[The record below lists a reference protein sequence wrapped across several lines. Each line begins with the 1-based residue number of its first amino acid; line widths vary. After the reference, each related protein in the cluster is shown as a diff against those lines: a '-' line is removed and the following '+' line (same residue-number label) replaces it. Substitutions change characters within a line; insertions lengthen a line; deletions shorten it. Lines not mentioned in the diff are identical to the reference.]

1 MLQLKI
7 KKTAIIF
14 VMAVGFFNQTYA
26 QKKYPYQDAK
36 LPVEERVKDLLS
48 RMTLEEKAR
57 QMDMYRGE
65 LFKEKEDFSKSKSD
79 AKIGNLGIGAIHDL
93 YPRSAKMIND
103 LQSEVIKNNKWGIPA
118 LIMCEM
124 LHGYLDDGSTAF
136 PMNIGLGATWDTN
149 VMDKVGKVIA
159 MEARAHGV
167 HFGLGPNLDLG
178 REPRWGRVA
187 ETFGEDAYLNSEIGL
202 AMIKGMQGDDLRSDR
217 TIISEPKHFAVH
229 GIPQAGGNSSPIL
242 VGERSAREDHLP
254 SFEKAFRKGGA
265 LGTMCAYSE
274 LDGIP
279 CAANHWLLTDVLRK
293 EWGFKGIVVSDLG
306 AIKYLQTTHYVT
318 NSPKE
323 SIREAVAAGVD
334 MQFYDFTNEFWQ
346 QSIIELVGEK
356 KLTMEQI
363 DRAAGGVLRLK
374 FLLGLFENPY
384 TDKNLIK
391 ERFHT
396 KENQEA
402 ALEAGRK
409 SIILLKNDNN
419 ILPLSKDIKTVA
431 VIGPNADASR
441 LGGYAVKNKVG
452 TTVLEGIKQ
461 VAGAKTN
468 VLYEEGVS
476 LIVKGQIIPS
486 KFLFTPDGSQ
496 NGLKGEYFNNRNVEG
511 NPVLTRI
518 DNQLEFDW
526 PWSPGDGV
534 TDDDFSIRWTGYIQS
549 EKSFDGW
556 LGLSSDD
563 GIRMWVDDQL
573 VIDNWTKGATS
584 MVTTPKNIEAGKKY
598 KVRIEMWE
606 GGWGARAH
614 LRWNLE
620 KVNFQPAIDIAK
632 KADVAIVVL
641 GESNELVEENRDVA
655 SLDLHGM
662 QQELIEAIQKTGTP
676 VVCVLLNGRPL
687 STNWI
692 SENIPA
698 LVEAWFPGE
707 AGGRAV
713 ADVLF
718 GDYNPGGRLPITVP
732 KSVGQLP
739 IYYNQKPSAI
749 HRYVSESENP
759 LYTFGYGLSYTKFE
773 YSNFAINTKEIKA
786 DGELKVSVDV
796 KNTGNYDGD
805 EVVQLYIKDVYSSV
819 TTPRKTLK
827 GFKRLFIK
835 KGETKKVEFTLT
847 ADELSIWNREMKRV
861 VEPGDF
867 EVMVGGNSSDLQKL
881 NFKVV
886 E

>member
-1 MLQLKI
+1 MLQLRI
-7 KKTAIIF
+7 KKTAIIL
-14 VMAVGFFNQTYA
+14 VMAVGFFNQSHA

-36 LPVEERVKDLLS
+36 LPVEDRVKDLLS
-48 RMTLEEKAR
+48 RMSLEEKAR

-103 LQSEVIKNNKWGIPA
+103 LQSEVMKNNKWGIPA

-306 AIKYLQTTHYVT
+306 AIKYLQVTHYVT
-318 NSPKE
+318 DSPKE

-346 QSIIELVGEK
+346 KTIIELVGEK

-396 KENQEA
+396 KENQDV

-468 VLYEEGVS
+468 VLYEEGVP

-773 YSNFAINTKEIKA
+773 YSNFAINTKQIKT

-796 KNTGNYDGD
+796 KNIGNYDGD
-805 EVVQLYIKDVYSSV
+805 EVVQLYIDDKYSSV
-819 TTPRKTLK
+819 TTPKKTLK

-835 KGETKKVEFTLT
+835 KGETQHVEFTLT
-847 ADELSIWNREMKRV
+847 ADELSLWNREMKRV

-867 EVMVGGNSSDLQKL
+867 EVMVGGNSTDLQKL
-881 NFKVV
+881 NFKVID
-886 E
+886 

>member
-36 LPVEERVKDLLS
+36 LPVEDRVKDLLS
-48 RMTLEEKAR
+48 RMSLEEKVR
-57 QMDMYRGE
+57 QMDMYKGE
-65 LFKEKEDFSKSKSD
+65 FFKEKEDFSKSKSD
-79 AKIGNLGIGAIHDL
+79 AKIGNLGIGAIHDI

-103 LQSEVIKNNKWGIPA
+103 LQSEVIKKNKWGIPA

-136 PMNIGLGATWDTN
+136 PMNIGLGATWDVN

-202 AMIKGMQGDDLRSDR
+202 AMIKGMQGDDLKSDR
-217 TIISEPKHFAVH
+217 SIIAEPKHFAVH

-279 CAANHWLLTDVLRK
+279 CAENHWLLTDVLRN

-318 NSPKE
+318 SSPKE
-323 SIREAVAAGVD
+323 SIKEAIAAGVD

-346 QSIIELVGEK
+346 NTIIELVNEK
-356 KLTMEQI
+356 KLTMAQI

-396 KENQEA
+396 KENQDV
-402 ALEAGRK
+402 ALEAAHK
-409 SIILLKNDNN
+409 SIILLKNENN
-419 ILPLSKDIKTVA
+419 LLPLNKDIKTVA
-431 VIGPNADASR
+431 VIGPNANASR

-452 TTVLEGIKQ
+452 TTVLEGVQQIVGKN
-461 VAGAKTN
+461 AN
-468 VLYEEGVS
+468 VLYEEGVP

-486 KFLFTPDGSQ
+486 KYLFTPDESQ

-511 NPVLTRI
+511 TPALTRI
-518 DNQLEFDW
+518 DSQLEFDW

-534 TDDDFSIRWTGYIQS
+534 TDDDFSIRWTGYIKS
-549 EKSFDGW
+549 DKSFDGW

-563 GIRMWVDDQL
+563 GIRMWIDDQL

-620 KVNFQPAIDIAK
+620 KVNLQPAIDAAK

-655 SLDLHGM
+655 SLDLYGM
-662 QQELIEAIQKTGTP
+662 QQELIEEIQKTGTP

-692 SENIPA
+692 AENIPA
-698 LVEAWFPGE
+698 VVEGWFPGE
-707 AGGRAV
+707 LGGRAV

-739 IYYNQKPSAI
+739 IYYNQKRSAI
-749 HRYVSESENP
+749 HRYVAESEHP

-773 YSNFAINTKEIKA
+773 YSNLKINTTEIKA

-796 KNTGNYDGD
+796 KNIGSRDGD
-805 EVVQLYIKDVYSSV
+805 EVVQLYIKDVYSST
-819 TTPRKTLK
+819 TTPEKTLK
-827 GFKRLFIK
+827 GFKRLNVK
-835 KGETKKVEFTLT
+835 KGETKNVEFILT
-847 ADELSIWNREMKRV
+847 PDELSLWNREMKRV

-867 EVMVGGNSSDLQKL
+867 EVMVGGNSTDLLKT
-881 NFKVV
+881 NFKVLN
-886 E
+886 

>member
-1 MLQLKI
+1 MLQLRI
-7 KKTAIIF
+7 KKTAIIL
-14 VMAVGFFNQTYA
+14 VMAVGFFNQSHA
-26 QKKYPYQDAK
+26 QKKYPYQDSQ
-36 LPVEERVKDLLS
+36 LPVEDRVKDLLS
-48 RMTLEEKAR
+48 RMSLEEKAR

-79 AKIGNLGIGAIHDL
+79 AKIGKLGIGAIHDL

-136 PMNIGLGATWDTN
+136 PMNIGLGATWDTS

-518 DNQLEFDW
+518 DSQLEFDW

-847 ADELSIWNREMKRV
+847 VDELSIWNREMKRV

-867 EVMVGGNSSDLQKL
+867 EVMVGGNSTDLQKL

>member
-1 MLQLKI
+1 MLQVRI
-7 KKTAIIF
+7 KKTAIIL
-14 VMAVGFFNQTYA
+14 VMAVGFFNQNYA

-36 LPVEERVKDLLS
+36 MPVEDRVKDLLS
-48 RMTLEEKAR
+48 RMTLEEKVR
-57 QMDMYRGE
+57 QMDMYKGE
-65 LFKEKEDFSKSKSD
+65 FFKDEENFSKSKST
-79 AKIGNLGIGAIHDL
+79 AKIGKLGIGAIHDI

-103 LQSEVIKNNKWGIPA
+103 LQSEIIKGNRWGIPA

-124 LHGYLDDGSTAF
+124 LHGYLDEGSTAF
-136 PMNIGLGATWDTN
+136 PMNIGLGATWDTKII
-149 VMDKVGKVIA
+149 DKVGKVIA
-159 MEARAHGV
+159 TEARAHGV

-187 ETFGEDAYLNSEIGL
+187 ETFGEDAFLNSEIGL
-202 AMIKGMQGDDLRSDR
+202 AFIKGLQGDDLKSDR
-217 TIISEPKHFAVH
+217 SIIAEPKHFAVH

-254 SFEKAFRKGGA
+254 SFQKAFMKGGA

-293 EWGFKGIVVSDLG
+293 EWGFRGIVVSDLG
-306 AIKYLQTTHYVT
+306 AIKYIQTTHKVSD
-318 NSPKE
+318 SPKE
-323 SIREAVAAGVD
+323 SIREAVSAGVD

-346 QSIIELVGEK
+346 NTIVELVNEK

-363 DRAAGGVLRLK
+363 DRAAGAVLRLK

-396 KENQEA
+396 KENQA
-402 ALEAGRK
+402 VALEAAQK
-409 SIILLKNDNN
+409 SMVLLKNDNT
-419 ILPLSKDIKTVA
+419 ILPLSKNLTNIA
-431 VIGPNADASR
+431 VIGPNANASR
-441 LGGYAVKNKVG
+441 LGGYAPKNSVG
-452 TTVLEGIKQ
+452 MTVFEGVQ
-461 VAGAKTN
+461 QLVGKTAN
-468 VLYEEGVS
+468 VVYEEGVP

-486 KFLFTPDGSQ
+486 KYLFTPDESQ

-511 NPVLTRI
+511 APVLTRI

-526 PWSPGDGV
+526 PWSPGTGV
-534 TDDDFSIRWTGYIQS
+534 TDDDFSIRWTGYIKS
-549 EKSFDGW
+549 DKSFDGW

-563 GIRMWVDDQL
+563 GIRMWIDDQL

-584 MVTTPKNIEAGKKY
+584 IVTTPKNIEAGKKY

-620 KVNFQPAIDIAK
+620 KVNLQPAIDAAK

-655 SLDLHGM
+655 TLDLHGM

-687 STNWI
+687 SVNWI
-692 SENIPA
+692 AENIPA
-698 LVEAWFPGE
+698 VLEGWFPGE
-707 AGGRAV
+707 LGGRAV

-786 DGELKVSVDV
+786 DGELKVSVNV
-796 KNTGNYDGD
+796 KNIGNYDGD
-805 EVVQLYIKDVYSSV
+805 EVVQLYINDVYSSV

-827 GFKRLFIK
+827 GFKRLFIE

-847 ADELSIWNREMKRV
+847 ADELSLWNRDMKRV

-867 EVMVGGNSSDLQKL
+867 EVMIGGNSVDLQKL
-881 NFKVV
+881 SFKVL
-886 E
+886 

>member
-36 LPVEERVKDLLS
+36 LPVEDRVKDLLS
-48 RMTLEEKAR
+48 RMSLEEKVR
-57 QMDMYRGE
+57 QMDMYKGE
-65 LFKEKEDFSKSKSD
+65 FFKEKEDFSKSKSD
-79 AKIGNLGIGAIHDL
+79 AKIGNLGIGAIHDI

-103 LQSEVIKNNKWGIPA
+103 LQSEVIKKNKWGIPA

-136 PMNIGLGATWDTN
+136 PMNIGLGATWDVN

-202 AMIKGMQGDDLRSDR
+202 AMIKGMQGDDLKSDR
-217 TIISEPKHFAVH
+217 SIIAEPKHFAVH

-279 CAANHWLLTDVLRK
+279 CAENHWLLTDVLRN

-318 NSPKE
+318 SSPKE
-323 SIREAVAAGVD
+323 SIKEAIAAGVD

-346 QSIIELVGEK
+346 NTIIELVNEK
-356 KLTMEQI
+356 KLTMAQI

-396 KENQEA
+396 KENQDV
-402 ALEAGRK
+402 ALEAAHK
-409 SIILLKNDNN
+409 SIILLKNENN
-419 ILPLSKDIKTVA
+419 LLPLNKDIKTVA
-431 VIGPNADASR
+431 VIGPNANASR

-452 TTVLEGIKQ
+452 TTVLEGVQQIVGKN
-461 VAGAKTN
+461 AN
-468 VLYEEGVS
+468 VLYEEGVP

-486 KFLFTPDGSQ
+486 KYLFTPDESQ

-511 NPVLTRI
+511 TPALTRI
-518 DNQLEFDW
+518 DSQLEFDW

-534 TDDDFSIRWTGYIQS
+534 TDDDFSIRWTGYIKS
-549 EKSFDGW
+549 DKSFDGW

-563 GIRMWVDDQL
+563 GIRMWIDDQL

-620 KVNFQPAIDIAK
+620 KVNLQPAIDAAK

-655 SLDLHGM
+655 SLDLYGM
-662 QQELIEAIQKTGTP
+662 QQELIEEIQKTGTP

-692 SENIPA
+692 AENIPA
-698 LVEAWFPGE
+698 VVEGWFPGE
-707 AGGRAV
+707 LGGRAV

-739 IYYNQKPSAI
+739 IYYNQKRSAI
-749 HRYVSESENP
+749 HRYVAESEHP

-773 YSNFAINTKEIKA
+773 YSNLKINTTEIKA

-796 KNTGNYDGD
+796 KNIGSRDGD
-805 EVVQLYIKDVYSSV
+805 EVVQLYIKDVYSST
-819 TTPRKTLK
+819 TTPEKTLK
-827 GFKRLFIK
+827 GFKRLNVK
-835 KGETKKVEFTLT
+835 KGETKNVEFILT
-847 ADELSIWNREMKRV
+847 SDELSLWNREMKRV

-867 EVMVGGNSSDLQKL
+867 EVMVGGNSTDLLKT
-881 NFKVV
+881 NFKVLN
-886 E
+886 

>member
-36 LPVEERVKDLLS
+36 LPVEDRVKDLLS

-867 EVMVGGNSSDLQKL
+867 EVMVGGNSTDLQKL

>member
-14 VMAVGFFNQTYA
+14 VMAAGFFCPIQA

-36 LPVEERVKDLLS
+36 LPVEERVSDLLS
-48 RMTLEEKAR
+48 RMSLEEKVR
-57 QMDMYRGE
+57 QMDMYKGE
-65 LFKEKEDFSKSKSD
+65 FFKEKEDFSKTRSA
-79 AKIGNLGIGAIHDL
+79 AKIGNLGIGAIHDI
-93 YPRSAKMIND
+93 YPRSAKMINT
-103 LQSEVIKNNKWGIPA
+103 LQSEVIKRNKWGIPA

-149 VMDKVGKVIA
+149 LMKKVGGVIGT
-159 MEARAHGV
+159 EARAHGV
-167 HFGLGPNLDLG
+167 HFGLGPNLDVG

-187 ETFGEDAYLNSEIGL
+187 ETFGEDVYLVGEMGT
-202 AMIKGMQGDDLRSDR
+202 AMIKGMQGDDLKSDR
-217 TIISEPKHFAVH
+217 SIIAEPKHFAVH
-229 GIPQAGGNSSPIL
+229 GIPEGGANSSPVL
-242 VGERSAREDHLP
+242 VGERAARQDFLP

-346 QSIIELVGEK
+346 TSIVELVNEK

-396 KENQEA
+396 KENQDV
-402 ALEAGRK
+402 ALEAAHK
-409 SIILLKNDNN
+409 SIVLLKNENN
-419 ILPLSKDIKTVA
+419 ILPLKKDIKTVA
-431 VIGPNADASR
+431 VIGPNANASR
-441 LGGYAVKNKVG
+441 LGGYSVKNKVG
-452 TTVLEGIKQ
+452 TTVLEGVQ
-461 VAGAKTN
+461 EVVGKTAN

-486 KFLFTPDGSQ
+486 KYLFTPDESQ

-511 NPVLTRI
+511 APALTRI
-518 DNQLEFDW
+518 DSQLEFDW

-534 TDDDFSIRWTGYIQS
+534 TDDDFSIRWTGYL
-549 EKSFDGW
+549 KSDKAFDGW

-563 GIRMWVDDQL
+563 GIRMWIDDQL

-676 VVCVLLNGRPL
+676 VICVLLNGRPL

-698 LVEAWFPGE
+698 VIEGWFPGE
-707 AGGRAV
+707 LGGRAV

-718 GDYNPGGRLPITVP
+718 GDYNPGGRLPVTVP

-749 HRYVSESENP
+749 HKYVSESEHP

-773 YSNFAINTKEIKA
+773 YSNLKISSPAIQA

-796 KNTGNYDGD
+796 KNTGNLDGD
-805 EVVQLYIKDVYSSV
+805 EVVQLYLHDKYSSV
-819 TTPRKTLK
+819 TTPAKTLK
-827 GFKRLFIK
+827 GFKRLPIK
-835 KGETKKVEFTLT
+835 KGATATVEFTLT
-847 ADELSIWNREMKRV
+847 PDELSIWNREMKRV

-867 EVMVGGNSSDLQKL
+867 EVMVGGNSVDVLKTD
-881 NFKVV
+881 FKVLN
-886 E
+886 

>member
-14 VMAVGFFNQTYA
+14 VMAVGFFNQIHA
-26 QKKYPYQDAK
+26 QKKYPYQDPK
-36 LPVEERVKDLLS
+36 LPVEDRVSDLLS
-48 RMTLEEKAR
+48 RMSLEEKVR
-57 QMDMYRGE
+57 QMDMYKGE
-65 LFKEKEDFSKSKSD
+65 YFKEKEDFSKTKS
-79 AKIGNLGIGAIHDL
+79 ALKIGNLGIGAIHDI

-103 LQSEVIKNNKWGIPA
+103 LQTNVIKGNKWGVPA

-136 PMNIGLGATWDTN
+136 PMNIGLGATWDTE
-149 VMDKVGKVIA
+149 VIGKVGQVIA
-159 MEARAHGV
+159 KEARAHGV

-202 AMIKGMQGDDLRSDR
+202 AFIKGMQGNDLTSDKS
-217 TIISEPKHFAVH
+217 IIAEPKHFAVH

-254 SFEKAFRKGGA
+254 SFQKAFIKGGA

-279 CAANHWLLTDVLRK
+279 CAANKWLLTDVLRK

-306 AIKYLQTTHYVT
+306 AIKYLQTTHKVT
-318 NSPKE
+318 DSPKE
-323 SIREAVAAGVD
+323 SIREAITAGVD

-346 QSIIELVGEK
+346 KTVIELVNEK
-356 KLTMEQI
+356 KLAMADI

-384 TDKNLIK
+384 TASNLIK
-391 ERFHT
+391 DRFHT
-396 KENQEA
+396 KENQDI
-402 ALEAGRK
+402 ALEAGLK
-409 SIILLKNDNN
+409 SMVLLKNENN
-419 ILPLSKDIKTVA
+419 TLPLNKEIKTVA
-431 VIGPNADASR
+431 VIGPNANASR
-441 LGGYAVKNKVG
+441 LGGYSVHNKVG
-452 TTVLEGIKQ
+452 TTVLEGVKQ
-461 VAGAKTN
+461 VVGKNTN
-468 VLYEEGVS
+468 VLYEEGVP
-476 LIVKGQIIPS
+476 LIVMGQVIPS
-486 KFLFTPDGSQ
+486 KYLFTPDEAQ
-496 NGLKGEYFNNRNVEG
+496 NGLKAEYFNNRNVEG
-511 NPVLTRI
+511 TPALTRI

-526 PWSPGDGV
+526 PWSPGVGV
-534 TDDDFSIRWTGYIQS
+534 NDDDFSIRWTGFI
-549 EKSFDGW
+549 KSDKAFDGW

-563 GIRMWVDDQL
+563 GIRMWIDDQL

-584 MVTTPKNIEAGKKY
+584 IVTTPKNIEAGKKY

-620 KVNFQPAIDIAK
+620 RVNLQPAVDAAK

-687 STNWI
+687 SINWI
-692 SENIPA
+692 NDNIPA
-698 LVEAWFPGE
+698 IVEGWFPGE
-707 AGGRAV
+707 AGGKAV

-718 GDYNPGGRLPITVP
+718 GNYNPGGKLPITFP

-759 LYTFGYGLSYTKFE
+759 LYTFGYGLSYTTFE
-773 YSNFAINTKEIKA
+773 YSNFKLSNKYINSNGEIKA
-786 DGELKVSVDV
+786 TVDV

-805 EVVQLYIKDVYSSV
+805 EVVQLYINDVYSSV
-819 TTPRKTLK
+819 TTPEKTLK
-827 GFKRLFIK
+827 GFKRIFLK
-835 KGETKKVEFTLT
+835 KGETKQVEFVLT
-847 ADELSIWNREMKRV
+847 AEELSLWNREMKNV
-861 VEPGDF
+861 VEAGDF
-867 EVMVGGNSSDLQKL
+867 QVMIGGNSSNLQKQS
-881 NFKVV
+881 FKVIN
-886 E
+886 

>member
-1 MLQLKI
+1 MLQLRM

-14 VMAVGFFNQTYA
+14 VMAVGFFNQSHA

-36 LPVEERVKDLLS
+36 LPVEERVQDLLS
-48 RMTLEEKAR
+48 RMTLEEKVR
-57 QMDMYRGE
+57 QMDMYRGDF
-65 LFKEKEDFSKSKSD
+65 FKEKEDFAKSKS
-79 AKIGNLGIGAIHDL
+79 AEKIGKLGIGAIHDL

-103 LQSEVIKNNKWGIPA
+103 LQTNVIKGNRWGIPA

-124 LHGYLDDGSTAF
+124 LHGYLDEGSTAF
-136 PMNIGLGATWDTN
+136 PMNIGLGATWDTA
-149 VMDKVGKVIA
+149 VIDKVGKVIG

-167 HFGLGPNLDLG
+167 HFGFGPNLDLG

-187 ETFGEDAYLNSEIGL
+187 ETFGEDAFLNSEIGL
-202 AMIKGMQGDDLRSDR
+202 AFIKGLQGDNLKSDR
-217 TIISEPKHFAVH
+217 SIIAEPKHFAVH

-293 EWGFKGIVVSDLG
+293 EWGFKGLVVSDLG
-306 AIKYLQTTHYVT
+306 AIKYIQTTHKVAD
-318 NSPKE
+318 SPKE
-323 SIREAVAAGVD
+323 SIREAVSAGVD
-334 MQFYDFTNEFWQ
+334 MQFYDFSNEFWQ
-346 QSIIELVGEK
+346 NTIIELVNEK
-356 KLTMEQI
+356 KLTQENI
-363 DRAAGGVLRLK
+363 DRAAGAVLRLK
-374 FLLGLFENPY
+374 FLLGLFENPF

-396 KENQEA
+396 KENQA
-402 ALEAGRK
+402 VALEAAQK
-409 SIILLKNDNN
+409 SMILLKNENN
-419 ILPLSKDIKTVA
+419 LLPLKKDLKNIA
-431 VIGPNADASR
+431 VIGPNANASR
-441 LGGYAVKNKVG
+441 MGGYAPKNSVG
-452 TTVLEGIKQ
+452 TTVFEGIQQ
-461 VAGAKTN
+461 VVGKTAN
-468 VLYEEGVS
+468 VVYEEGVP
-476 LIVKGQIIPS
+476 LIVKGQAIPS
-486 KFLFTPDGSQ
+486 KYLFTSDGSQ
-496 NGLKGEYFNNRNVEG
+496 NGLKGEYFNNRNLEG
-511 NPVLTRI
+511 TPVLTRI
-518 DNQLEFDW
+518 DSQLEFDW
-526 PWSPGDGV
+526 PWAPGDGV
-534 TDDDFSIRWTGYIQS
+534 NVDDFSIRWTGYIQS
-549 EKSFDGW
+549 DKSFDGW

-563 GIRMWVDDQL
+563 GIRMWVDDEL
-573 VIDNWTKGATS
+573 VIDNWSKGATS
-584 MVTTPKNIEAGKKY
+584 IVTTPKNIEAGKKY

-620 KVNFQPAIDIAK
+620 KVNMQPAIDAAK

-655 SLDLHGM
+655 DLNLHGM

-692 SENIPA
+692 ADNIPA
-698 LVEAWFPGE
+698 IVEGWFPGE
-707 AGGRAV
+707 LGGRAV

-718 GDYNPGGRLPITVP
+718 GDYNPAGRLPITVP

-759 LYTFGYGLSYTKFE
+759 LYNFGYGLSYTKFE
-773 YSNFAINTKEIKA
+773 YSDFTINTNEIKA
-786 DGELKVSVDV
+786 DGELKISVNV
-796 KNTGNYDGD
+796 KNIGNYDGD
-805 EVVQLYIKDVYSSV
+805 EVVQLYINDVYSSV

-827 GFKRLFIK
+827 GFKRLFIE

-847 ADELSIWNREMKRV
+847 PDELSVWNREMKRV

-867 EVMVGGNSSDLQKL
+867 EVMIGGNSVDLQKL
-881 NFKVV
+881 HFKVL
-886 E
+886 

>member
-1 MLQLKI
+1 MLQVRM
-7 KKTAIIF
+7 KKTAIIL

-65 LFKEKEDFSKSKSD
+65 LFKEKEDFSKSKSN

-136 PMNIGLGATWDTN
+136 PMNIGLGATWDTS

-202 AMIKGMQGDDLRSDR
+202 AMIKGMQGDDLKSDR
-217 TIISEPKHFAVH
+217 TIIAEPKHFAVH

-279 CAANHWLLTDVLRK
+279 CAANKWLLTDVLRK

-346 QSIIELVGEK
+346 KSIIELVSEK

-396 KENQEA
+396 KENQDI
-402 ALEAGRK
+402 ALEAARK
-409 SIILLKNDNN
+409 SMILLKNDNA
-419 ILPLSKDIKTVA
+419 ILPLKKDIQTIA

-461 VAGAKTN
+461 VVGSKTN

-511 NPVLTRI
+511 TPVLTRI

-573 VIDNWTKGATS
+573 VIDNWSKGATS

-698 LVEAWFPGE
+698 LIEGWFPGE

-773 YSNFAINTKEIKA
+773 YSNFAINTKEIKT
-786 DGELKVSVDV
+786 DGELKISVDV

-805 EVVQLYIKDVYSSV
+805 EVVQLYINDVYSTV
-819 TTPRKTLK
+819 TTPKKTLK
-827 GFKRLFIK
+827 GFQRLFIK

-847 ADELSIWNREMKRV
+847 GDELSIWNREMKRV
-861 VEPGDF
+861 VESGDF
-867 EVMVGGNSSDLQKL
+867 EVMVGGNSTELQKL
-881 NFKVV
+881 NFKVID
-886 E
+886 

>member
-1 MLQLKI
+1 MLELRM

-14 VMAVGFFNQTYA
+14 LMAVGFYNQGYA
-26 QKKYPYQDAK
+26 QKKYPYQDPK
-36 LPVEERVKDLLS
+36 LPVEERLSDLLS
-48 RMTLEEKAR
+48 RMSLEEKVR
-57 QMDMYRGE
+57 QMDMYKGE
-65 LFKEKEDFSKSKSD
+65 FFKEKEDFSKSKSD
-79 AKIGNLGIGAIHDL
+79 LKIGNLGIGAIHDI

-103 LQSEVIKNNKWGIPA
+103 LQREVIKKNKWGIPA

-124 LHGYLDDGSTAF
+124 LHGYLDEGSTAL

-149 VMDKVGKVIA
+149 LMGRVGGVIGS
-159 MEARAHGV
+159 EARAHGV
-167 HFGLGPNLDLG
+167 HFGLGPNLDIG
-178 REPRWGRVA
+178 REPRWGRIA
-187 ETFGEDAYLNSEIGL
+187 ETFGEDVYLVGEMGT
-202 AMIKGMQGDDLRSDR
+202 AMIKGMQGDDLKSDR
-217 TIISEPKHFAVH
+217 SIIAEPKHFAVH
-229 GIPQAGGNSSPIL
+229 GIPEGGANSSPVLI
-242 VGERSAREDHLP
+242 GERAARQDFLP
-254 SFEKAFRKGGA
+254 SFEKAFRKAGA

-306 AIKYLQTTHYVT
+306 AIKYLQVTHYVAS
-318 NSPKE
+318 SPKE
-323 SIREAVAAGVD
+323 CIREAVSAGVD

-346 QSIIELVGEK
+346 SSIIELVNEK

-391 ERFHT
+391 ERFHS
-396 KENQEA
+396 KQNQA
-402 ALEAGRK
+402 VALEAGHK
-409 SIILLKNDNN
+409 SIVLLKNENN
-419 ILPLSKDIKTVA
+419 ILPLNKDIKTLA

-461 VAGAKTN
+461 VVGAKTN
-468 VLYEEGVS
+468 VLYEEGVP

-496 NGLKGEYFNNRNVEG
+496 NGLKGEYFNNRSVEG
-511 NPVLTRI
+511 TPALTRI
-518 DNQLEFDW
+518 DSQLEFDW

-563 GIRMWVDDQL
+563 GIRMWIDDQL

-620 KVNFQPAIDIAK
+620 KVNFQPAVDIAK

-698 LVEAWFPGE
+698 LLEAWFPGE
-707 AGGRAV
+707 AGGKAV
-713 ADVLF
+713 GDVLF
-718 GDYNPGGRLPITVP
+718 GNYNPGGRLPVTVP

-749 HRYVSESENP
+749 HRYVAESEHP
-759 LYTFGYGLSYTKFE
+759 LYRFGYGLSYTNFE
-773 YSNFAINTKEIKA
+773 YSNLKISAASIKT
-786 DGELKVSVDV
+786 DGELKVTVDV
-796 KNTGNYDGD
+796 KNTGNFDGD
-805 EVVQLYIKDVYSSV
+805 EVVQLYIRDMYSSV
-819 TTPRKTLK
+819 TTPEKTLK
-827 GFKRLFIK
+827 GFKRLNIK
-835 KGETKKVEFTLT
+835 KGETKNVEFTLT
-847 ADELSIWNREMKRV
+847 ADDLSLWNREMRRV

-867 EVMVGGNSSDLQKL
+867 QVMVGGNSVDVLKL
-881 NFKVV
+881 DFKVSN
-886 E
+886 

>member
-1 MLQLKI
+1 MLQLRM
-7 KKTAIIF
+7 KKQAIIF
-14 VMAVGFFNQTYA
+14 IMALGFFNHGSA
-26 QKKYPYQDAK
+26 QQKYPYQDAK

-48 RMTLEEKAR
+48 RMTLEEKVR
-57 QMDMYRGE
+57 QMDMYKGE
-65 LFKEKEDFSKSKSD
+65 YFKEKEDFSKSKS
-79 AKIGNLGIGAIHDL
+79 ALKIGKLGIGAIHDI

-103 LQSEVIKNNKWGIPA
+103 LQTDVIKGNRWGIPA

-149 VMDKVGKVIA
+149 MIGKVGEVIA
-159 MEARAHGV
+159 KEARAHGV

-202 AMIKGMQGDDLRSDR
+202 AFIKGLQGDDLKSDR
-217 TIISEPKHFAVH
+217 SIIAEPKHFAVH

-254 SFEKAFRKGGA
+254 SFQKAFTKGGA

-306 AIKYLQTTHYVT
+306 AIKYIQTTHKVSD
-318 NSPKE
+318 SPKE
-323 SIREAVAAGVD
+323 SIREAITAGVD

-346 QSIIELVGEK
+346 NTIIELVNEK
-356 KLTMEQI
+356 KLTQENI

-396 KENQEA
+396 KENQQI
-402 ALEAGRK
+402 ALEAAQK
-409 SIILLKNDNN
+409 SMILLKNDNN
-419 ILPLSKDIKTVA
+419 TLPLKKDIQNIA
-431 VIGPNADASR
+431 VIGPNANASR
-441 LGGYAVKNKVG
+441 LGGYSVHNKVG
-452 TTVLEGIKQ
+452 KTVLEGIKE
-461 VAGAKTN
+461 VVGAKTN
-468 VLYEEGVS
+468 VMYEEGVP
-476 LIVKGQIIPS
+476 LIVMGQVIPS
-486 KFLFTPDGSQ
+486 KYLFTPDEAQ

-511 NPVLTRI
+511 TPALTRI

-526 PWSPGDGV
+526 PWSPGVGV
-534 TDDDFSIRWTGYIQS
+534 NDDDFSIRWTGYI
-549 EKSFDGW
+549 KSDKAFDGW

-563 GIRMWVDDQL
+563 GIRMWIDDQL

-584 MVTTPKNIEAGKKY
+584 IVTTPKNIEAGKKY

-620 KVNFQPAIDIAK
+620 RVNLQPAVEIAK

-655 SLDLHGM
+655 TLDLHGM

-692 SENIPA
+692 ADNIPA
-698 LVEAWFPGE
+698 IVEGWFPGE
-707 AGGRAV
+707 NGGRAV

-718 GDYNPGGRLPITVP
+718 GNYNPGGRLPITVP

-773 YSNFAINTKEIKA
+773 YSNLALNVKEIKK
-786 DGELKVSVDV
+786 DGEVKVSVDV
-796 KNTGNYDGD
+796 KNIGNFDGD
-805 EVVQLYIKDVYSSV
+805 EVVQLYVNDIYSSV
-819 TTPRKTLK
+819 TTPEKTLR
-827 GFKRLFIK
+827 GFKRLFIE
-835 KGETKKVEFTLT
+835 KGQTKHVEFILT
-847 ADELSIWNREMKRV
+847 AAELALWNREMKNV
-861 VEPGDF
+861 VESGDF
-867 EVMVGGNSSDLQKL
+867 EVMVGGNSTDQQKAG
-881 NFKVV
+881 FKVID
-886 E
+886 